1 MKTFFK
7 YLLTGIFILIAI
19 AAVLLKYWDYVI
31 NPWTRDGQVRAQV
44 IQITSRISGPI
55 VHLAIQDNQKVNK
68 GDLLFEID
76 PRTFQDDVDQ
86 AQAELKQAW
95 IHLAE
100 ANDQVKRF
108 KKLSKTVVRESLVVE
123 KINTQKALAAAVDVA
138 KAELHSAHL
147 NLTFSK
153 VYAPVD
159 GYVTNLNLQLGSQAV
174 ANQPVLALVD
184 SNSFWIDGFFKETDL
199 EYMQSGDK
207 AIVTLMSYPD
217 KPIDAK
223 VDSIGWGIAQS
234 DGSTG
239 YNLLP
244 TVSPTFEWIRLAQR
258 IPVRVHLDKV
268 PEGVDLRVGSTASV
282 LVMTKK

>member
-123 KINTQKALAAAVDVA
+123 KINTQKALAAAVDVV